1 MWNYIEIIQWGVS
14 LISYQPW
21 CSKLFLVLG
30 FTFILIQWYT
40 LFAGLASKVAR
51 KDSLARF
58 LENRPDQKDLEN
70 RNILHTSSEDEAST
84 DRHDKVVKLG
94 RKLSM
99 RPTAEELENRNILHH
114 GMLGFYSCCGVI
126 NAYSTYCPANE
137 NGFGITC
144 MFWMLWY
151 YRILHYGNA
160 NIMYH

>member
-1 MWNYIEIIQWGVS
+1 MVS
-14 LISYQPW
+14 YRLGRCIYSPLCYFKILWRQQ
-21 CSKLFLVLG
+21 LFLVLG
-30 FTFILIQWYT
+30 LTFILIQWYT
-40 LFAGLASKVAR
+40 LLAGLASKVAR

-114 GMLGFYSCCGVI
+114 GMLGFYILLRGTWGVFYI
-126 NAYSTYCPANE
+126 LSRQWE
-137 NGFGITC
+137 R
-144 MFWMLWY
+144 FWNYMYVLDVV
-151 YRILHYGNA
+151 IL
-160 NIMYH
+160 